1 MADAPLIAA
10 NRIRVEY
17 GKLVAL
23 REVSFELRAGQLLG
37 LSGPNGAGKTTLLR
51 VLAGL
56 HAPTAG
62 TASVMGFDVQGDG
75 DEVRRHIGFAPDAP
89 PVYDQLTVDDFLIFI
104 ARAYG
109 LAWGEAQER
118 IDYWLEQTWLV
129 GRRAEK
135 ISTLSRGM
143 KQRVTIARTLIP
155 NPNAVLLDEPSQG
168 LDPAGRIQLRQVV
181 ASLAAQGKAVIVSS
195 HILADLEEYC
205 TDIAIL
211 EEGSILRF
219 GPVRSLTGRAA
230 NRHRY
235 RLALADDRP
244 DITDLLH
251 GIDGVTE
258 VTHSDG
264 AYIFEYH
271 DSRSEAARFLREL
284 VERGLGVAEFAP
296 LPETLEETYLKAG
309 VKQVD

>member
-1 MADAPLIAA
+1 MADAPLVAV

-23 REVSFELRAGQLLG
+23 REVSFELWAGQLLG
-37 LSGPNGAGKTTLLR
+37 LIGPNGAGKTTLLR

-62 TASVMGFDVQGDG
+62 TASAMGFDVLGDT

-89 PVYDQLTVDDFLIFI
+89 PAYDQLTVDDFLIFI

-109 LAWGEAQER
+109 LGWGEAQER
-118 IDYWLEQTWLV
+118 IDYWLEQTWLTD
-129 GRRAEK
+129 RRAEK

-155 NPNAVLLDEPSQG
+155 NPNVVLLDEPAQG

-181 ASLAAQGKAVIVSS
+181 ASLAAQGKAVVVSS

-205 TDIAIL
+205 THIAII
-211 EEGSILRF
+211 ERGSILRF
-219 GPVRSLTGRAA
+219 GPVRALTGRAA

-235 RLALADDRP
+235 RLVLANDRP
-244 DITDLLH
+244 DITGLLH

-258 VTHSDG
+258 VTHRDG
-264 AYIFEYH
+264 AYVFEYQ
-271 DSRSEAARFLREL
+271 DSRSEAARLLGEL